1 MGRAIN
7 QDNRLDDHEKRIK
20 LMEDALEE
28 MIQTRVHHVNLVE
41 DVIDTEN
48 VRAEGVEIKPDEEFT
63 APVATKK
70 RRRAKVTT

>member
-28 MIQTRVHHVNLVE
+28 MIQTRVHHIDLTDDVESTPPVSKRKKTKNLK
-41 DVIDTEN
+41 DT
-48 VRAEGVEIKPDEEFT
+48 A
-63 APVATKK
+63 VA
-70 RRRAKVTT
+70 